1 MWFDSARFGG
11 FRTTF
16 QIGVLTVKK
25 VCLTLMAIATLG
37 AFALPASAS
46 AKPWNCEASV
56 LDLGLGPQPAQSPI
70 TANAGQTECK
80 NATAGGTGPSLAPLP
95 VSGNLLSAR
104 TTITPATGAPAAQK
118 VTATGE
124 IGSLSVGPTG
134 SLPVPL
140 PPPAVPP
147 GQTITVPGVGTVDIT
162 AALQALV
169 NAPNVELVGAKLASA
184 TASAQCSGGKP
195 VYTGSAKVASLTVLG
210 QELPTDA
217 VVSQAINVVGGG
229 SVDPSKIDISK
240 LSAGPVA
247 LDPTVVQPILD
258 QLPDVPIPPQVA
270 QLNITP
276 SSQTNVNGVFTQRGP
291 RVQLALGGQSVL
303 DLTLGRAQITGTD
316 SCAGAV
322 AQAQLRCTTRKLV
335 LVDVLERPGYVRL
348 YGVADRKYIGKRV
361 TIRSTYDNRVVAT
374 PKVSKAGTFLA
385 KAKLPPRAIRH
396 TNAARYQ
403 ASIAKEKSLRLK
415 LFRRMVVTQLTGK
428 AGTVTI
434 KGRVILPLGN
444 PVQKIIIERR
454 VSCSKSVTAK
464 TLRPDRQ
471 GRFSVTLAAPKST
484 QTATYRLATKVRK
497 NTHNRKLFPT
507 FTLPRAVEVR

>member
-1 MWFDSARFGG
+1 M
-11 FRTTF
+11 
-16 QIGVLTVKK
+16 
-25 VCLTLMAIATLG
+25 LMAVATLG

-70 TANAGQTECK
+70 TANAGQSECK
-80 NATAGGTGPSLAPLP
+80 NATAGGTGPSFAPLP

-104 TTITPATGAPAAQK
+104 TTITPATGAPATQK

-134 SLPVPL
+134 SIPGI
-140 PPPAVPP
+140 PAPQVPP
-147 GQTITVPGVGTVDIT
+147 GQSITIPGVATLDIT
-162 AALQALV
+162 AALQALA
-169 NAPNVELVGAKLASA
+169 NAPNVELLGVKLASA

-229 SVDPSKIDISK
+229 SIDPSQVDITKIPLPSPLTLNPTLTGQIQ
-240 LSAGPVA
+240 AG
-247 LDPTVVQPILD
+247 LDS
-258 QLPDVPIPPQVA
+258 LPNVPIPPQVA

-316 SCAGAV
+316 SCSQAV

-348 YGVADRKYIGKRV
+348 YGVADRKFIGKRV
-361 TIRSTYDNRVVAT
+361 TIRSTYNNRVVAT
-374 PKVSKAGTFLA
+374 PKVSRAGTFLA

-396 TNAARYQ
+396 TNRARYQ

-428 AGTVTI
+428 AGQVTI
-434 KGRVILPLGN
+434 KGRVILPLGK
-444 PVQKIIIERR
+444 PVQKITIKRR

-464 TLRPDRQ
+464 TLRPDSK
-471 GRFSVTLAAPKST
+471 GRFAVTLAAPRST

-497 NTHNRKLFPT
+497 NTHNSKLFPT

>member
-1 MWFDSARFGG
+1 M
-11 FRTTF
+11 
-16 QIGVLTVKK
+16 KK
-25 VCLTLMAIATLG
+25 VCLLLMAIATLG
-37 AFALPASAS
+37 AFALPAAAS

-56 LDLGLGPQPAQSPI
+56 LDLGVGPQPPQSPI
-70 TANAGQTECK
+70 TANAGQSECK

-104 TTITPATGAPAAQK
+104 TTITPATGAPATQK

-124 IGSLSVGPTG
+124 IGSLTVGPTG
-134 SLPVPL
+134 SAPGLPA
-140 PPPAVPP
+140 PPPIPDQV
-147 GQTITVPGVGTVDIT
+147 ITVPGVGSFNIT
-162 AALQALV
+162 SQLQALANAANV
-169 NAPNVELVGAKLASA
+169 NILGVRLASA
-184 TASAQCSGGKP
+184 TASAECSGGKP
-195 VYTGSAKVASLTVLG
+195 AYTGNAKVAGLTILG
-210 QELPTDA
+210 QEYPTDA
-217 VVSQAINVVGGG
+217 AASQAINLVGGG
-229 SVDPSKIDISK
+229 SVNGGAIDPQS
-240 LSAGPVA
+240 LAPPGTTFNPATVA
-247 LDPTVVQPILD
+247 LIKSALSQVV
-258 QLPDVPIPPQVA
+258 VPIPPQIA

-322 AQAQLRCTTRKLV
+322 ADAQLRCTTRKLV

-348 YGVADRKYIGKRV
+348 YGVADRKFVGKRV
-361 TIRSTYDNRVVAT
+361 TIRSTYNNRVVAT
-374 PKVSKAGTFLA
+374 PKVSKNGTFLA

-396 TNAARYQ
+396 TNRARYQ

-428 AGTVTI
+428 SGQVTI
-434 KGRVILPLGN
+434 KGRVILPLGK
-444 PVQKIIIERR
+444 PVQKITIKRR

-464 TLRPDRQ
+464 TLRPDSK

-497 NTHNRKLFPT
+497 NTRNKKLFPT